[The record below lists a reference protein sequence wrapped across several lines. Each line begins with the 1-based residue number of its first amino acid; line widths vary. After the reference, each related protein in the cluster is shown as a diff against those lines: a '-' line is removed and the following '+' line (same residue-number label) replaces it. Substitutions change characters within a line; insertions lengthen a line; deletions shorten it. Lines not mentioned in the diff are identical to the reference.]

1 MGDRVPPRW
10 QLVIGPEK
18 GVTTAVLELNYLIPS
33 SDWLPLGGRVQTSGQ
48 CLVDLKTG
56 KTHKKGLVR
65 GSQIL
70 AVTALKAD
78 KRVGPGYG
86 LDGPFNVLGGYAIP
100 LDDGLLVVH
109 GKKVVFM
116 VASEFHHLG
125 VVEHVHCELCWNYN
139 LSIMRG

>member
-10 QLVIGPEK
+10 QPVIGPEK

-33 SDWLPLGGRVQTSGQ
+33 SDWLPLDGRVQTSGQ

-78 KRVGPGYG
+78 KGVRSGHG
-86 LDGPFNVLGGYAIP
+86 LDGPFNVLGGYVIP

-109 GKKVVFM
+109 SKKVLFL
-116 VASEFHHLG
+116 VASEFHHHG
-125 VVEHVHCELCWNYN
+125 VVEHVHCELCCNYS

>member
-86 LDGPFNVLGGYAIP
+86 LDGPFNVLGGYVFT

-109 GKKVVFM
+109 SKKVLFL
-116 VASEFHHLG
+116 VASEFHHHG

-139 LSIMRG
+139 LSIMRW